1 MSSGQDP
8 ASFKRSMIINL
19 WRPLKGASHS
29 FPSLRRA
36 SPLISGPVTNYPL
49 CMIDFSS
56 FDLADTHSGAT
67 QYGTSVRVF
76 HNPKQEWFYVRHQR
90 PDEVV
95 VVKCYDS
102 WQGQDGGALFAPHVA
117 ADIDDSIP
125 GMESVPRESVE
136 VRCVAIWD

>member
-1 MSSGQDP
+1 MSTGEDP

-19 WRPLKGASHS
+19 WRPLK
-29 FPSLRRA
+29 
-36 SPLISGPVTNYPL
+36 GPVTNYPL

-76 HNPKQEWFYVRHQR
+76 HNPKQEWCYVRHQM

-102 WQGQDGGALFAPHVA
+102 WQGQDGGALYAPHVA
-117 ADIDDSIP
+117 ADIDDGIP
-125 GMESVPRESVE
+125 GMEQVPRESVE